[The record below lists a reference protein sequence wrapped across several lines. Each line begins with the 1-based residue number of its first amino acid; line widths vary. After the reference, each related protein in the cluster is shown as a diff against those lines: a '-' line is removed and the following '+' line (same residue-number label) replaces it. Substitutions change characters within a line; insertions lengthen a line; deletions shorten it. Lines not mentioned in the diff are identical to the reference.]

1 MLRDIVDTIHFLTSI
16 HAILSMR
23 PIILFL
29 LAAIFISSLA
39 KEEDGVDLR
48 VANAFSTNILSGM
61 TVLPQEIQ
69 ISTIMV
75 FLSFFQHS

>member
-1 MLRDIVDTIHFLTSI
+1 
-16 HAILSMR
+16 MR
-23 PIILFL
+23 ATFSFL

-39 KEEDGVDLR
+39 KEEDEVDLR

-75 FLSFFQHS
+75 FLPFSQYS